1 LIRRSAVASVM
12 FFWTLGFAAFGWLFF
27 KIAELM

>member
-1 LIRRSAVASVM
+1 MASVM
-12 FFWTLGFAAFGWLFF
+12 LFWAVGFAAFGWLFF